1 MKEEKTNNSF
11 VLGDTVFIKSS
22 LFNKN
27 NTEYEIVYL
36 NEDFAL
42 LYDHSKTKT
51 YRKISLNL
59 LTKRSKSNLY
69 CEDIKKGDLVKCIIN
84 SFRIEEGI
92 VLECYTNFV
101 LVLIKRERKKLSK
114 NNVIVING

>member
-1 MKEEKTNNSF
+1 MKEEESSSTF
-11 VLGDTVFIKSS
+11 ILGDIVFIKSS

-27 NTEYEIVYL
+27 NTEYKIVYL

-42 LYDHSKTKT
+42 LYDYSKTKT
-51 YRKISLNL
+51 YRKISLSL
-59 LTKRSKSNLY
+59 LTKRSKSNFY

-84 SFRIEEGI
+84 NFRIEEGI